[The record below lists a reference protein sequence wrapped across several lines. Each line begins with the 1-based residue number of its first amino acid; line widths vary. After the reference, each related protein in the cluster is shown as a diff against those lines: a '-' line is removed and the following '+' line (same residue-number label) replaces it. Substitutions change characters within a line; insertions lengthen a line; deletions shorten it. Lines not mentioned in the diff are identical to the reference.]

1 MIKIENLDCM
11 YKTSN
16 NQMVQALKGINL
28 TINPGEFVAIIGAN
42 GSGKS
47 TLAKHMNGIML
58 PKEGDVF
65 VFGKNTKEEQN
76 NLFIKKS
83 VGMVFQNPDNQ
94 FVTSVV
100 EEDIAFAL
108 ENLEIPFD
116 EMHERVRM
124 ALECVGMYEY
134 KDASIESLS
143 GGQKQK
149 IAIAGAIVMQPKF
162 LVFDE
167 PTSML
172 DPQSREEI
180 CSLLKR
186 LNETMNIGIIFIT
199 QFMEEVALAKR
210 VIVMNDGKIVKDI
223 SPGCLFEDIDF
234 LESMKLKAPQITY
247 FCLELNKLGENINP
261 GILDLKECADELAA
275 ALKGNKL

>member
-1 MIKIENLDCM
+1 MIKIEHLNCIS
-11 YKTSN
+11 KTSN
-16 NQMVQALKGINL
+16 KQTVQALKDINL
-28 TINPGEFVAIIGAN
+28 TINPGEFVAITGAN

-58 PKEGDVF
+58 PTQGNVF

-100 EEDIAFAL
+100 EEDVAFAL

-116 EMHERVRM
+116 EMHERVQM
-124 ALECVGMYEY
+124 ALECVGMEY
-134 KDASIESLS
+134 RNASIESLS

-149 IAIAGAIVMQPKF
+149 VAIAGAIVMQPKF

-180 CSLLKR
+180 CALLKH
-186 LNETMNIGIIFIT
+186 LNETMNIGIVFIT
-199 QFMEEVALAKR
+199 QFMEEVALAER
-210 VIVMNDGKIVKDI
+210 VIIMNNGEIAMDT
-223 SPGCLFEDIDF
+223 SPRRLFGNVDF
-234 LESMKLKAPQITY
+234 LKSMNLKAPQIPC
-247 FCLELNKLGENINP
+247 FCSELNELGESISASIFDP
-261 GILDLKECADELAA
+261 KECANELAIV
-275 ALKGNKL
+275 LKRE

>member
-1 MIKIENLDCM
+1 MIKIEHLDCI
-11 YKTSN
+11 YKISN
-16 NQMVQALKGINL
+16 KQTVQALKDINL
-28 TINPGEFVAIIGAN
+28 TINPGEFVAITGAN

-58 PKEGDVF
+58 PTQGDVF

-100 EEDIAFAL
+100 EEDVAFAL

-116 EMHERVRM
+116 EMHERVQM

-134 KDASIESLS
+134 RDASIESLS

-180 CSLLKR
+180 CALLKR
-186 LNETMNIGIIFIT
+186 LNETMNIGIVFIT
-199 QFMEEVALAKR
+199 QFMEEVALAER
-210 VIVMNDGKIVKDI
+210 VIVMNNGEIVMDT
-223 SPGCLFEDIDF
+223 SPHRLFENVDF
-234 LESMKLKAPQITY
+234 LKSMNLKAPQIPC
-247 FCLELNKLGENINP
+247 FCSELNELGESISASIFDP
-261 GILDLKECADELAA
+261 KECANELAIV
-275 ALKGNKL
+275 LKRE

>member
-1 MIKIENLDCM
+1 MIKIENLDCI

-16 NQMVQALKGINL
+16 NQMVQALKDINL

-58 PKEGDVF
+58 PTKGDVF
-65 VFGKNTKEEQN
+65 VFDKNTKEEKY

-100 EEDIAFAL
+100 EEDVAFAL
-108 ENLEIPFD
+108 ENLGIPFD
-116 EMHERVRM
+116 EMQKRVKR
-124 ALECVGMYEY
+124 ALEYVGMYKY
-134 KDASIESLS
+134 KNASIESLS

-172 DPQSREEI
+172 DPQSRNEI

-210 VIVMNDGKIVKDI
+210 VIVMNDGKIVMDTFP
-223 SPGCLFEDIDF
+223 SHLFENTDF
-234 LESMKLKAPQITY
+234 LESMNLKTPQITC
-247 FCLELNKLGENINP
+247 FCSELNKLGESINP
-261 GILDLKECADELAA
+261 SIFNPKECANELAA
-275 ALKGNKL
+275 VLKGNKL

>member
-1 MIKIENLDCM
+1 MIKIEHLNCI

-16 NQMVQALKGINL
+16 KQTVQALKDINL
-28 TINPGEFVAIIGAN
+28 TINPGEFVAITGAN

-47 TLAKHMNGIML
+47 TLAKHMNGIIL
-58 PKEGDVF
+58 PTQGNVF

-100 EEDIAFAL
+100 EEDVAFAL

-116 EMHERVRM
+116 EMHERVQM

-134 KDASIESLS
+134 RNASIESLS

-149 IAIAGAIVMQPKF
+149 VAIAGAIVMQPKF

-180 CSLLKR
+180 CALLKH
-186 LNETMNIGIIFIT
+186 LNETMNIGIVFIT
-199 QFMEEVALAKR
+199 QFMEEVALAER
-210 VIVMNDGKIVKDI
+210 VIIMNNGEIAMDT
-223 SPGCLFEDIDF
+223 SPRRLFGNVDF
-234 LESMKLKAPQITY
+234 LKSMNLKAPQIPC
-247 FCLELNKLGENINP
+247 FCSELNELGESISASIFDP
-261 GILDLKECADELAA
+261 KECANELAIV
-275 ALKGNKL
+275 LKRE

>member
-1 MIKIENLDCM
+1 MIKIEHLDCI

-16 NQMVQALKGINL
+16 KQTVQALKDINL
-28 TINPGEFVAIIGAN
+28 TINPGKFVAITGAN

-58 PKEGDVF
+58 PTQGDVF

-100 EEDIAFAL
+100 EEDVAFAL

-116 EMHERVRM
+116 EMHERVQM
-124 ALECVGMYEY
+124 ALECAGMYEY
-134 KDASIESLS
+134 RDASIESLS

-149 IAIAGAIVMQPKF
+149 VAIAGAIVMQPKF

-167 PTSML
+167 STSML

-180 CSLLKR
+180 CALLKH
-186 LNETMNIGIIFIT
+186 LNETMNIGIVFIT
-199 QFMEEVALAKR
+199 QFMEEVALAER
-210 VIVMNDGKIVKDI
+210 VIIMNDGEIVMDT
-223 SPGCLFEDIDF
+223 SPRRLFENVDF
-234 LESMKLKAPQITY
+234 LKSMNLKAPQIPC
-247 FCLELNKLGENINP
+247 FCSELNELGERISP
-261 GILDLKECADELAA
+261 SIFDPKECANELATV
-275 ALKGNKL
+275 LKRE

>member
-1 MIKIENLDCM
+1 MIKIEHLNCI

-16 NQMVQALKGINL
+16 KQTVQALKDINL
-28 TINPGEFVAIIGAN
+28 TINPGEFMAITGAN

-58 PKEGDVF
+58 PTQGNVF

-100 EEDIAFAL
+100 EEDVAFAL

-116 EMHERVRM
+116 EMHERVQM

-134 KDASIESLS
+134 RNASIESLS

-149 IAIAGAIVMQPKF
+149 VAIAGAIVMQPKF

-180 CSLLKR
+180 CALLKR
-186 LNETMNIGIIFIT
+186 LNETMNIGIVFIT
-199 QFMEEVALAKR
+199 QFMEEVALAER
-210 VIVMNDGKIVKDI
+210 AIVMNNGEIAMDT
-223 SPGCLFEDIDF
+223 SPRRLFENVDF
-234 LESMKLKAPQITY
+234 LKSMNLKAPQIPC
-247 FCLELNKLGENINP
+247 FCSELNELGESITAS
-261 GILDLKECADELAA
+261 ILDPKECANELATV
-275 ALKGNKL
+275 LKRE

>member
-1 MIKIENLDCM
+1 MIKIEHLNCI

-16 NQMVQALKGINL
+16 KQTVQALKDINL
-28 TINPGEFVAIIGAN
+28 TINPGEFVAITGAN

-58 PKEGDVF
+58 PTQGNVF

-94 FVTSVV
+94 FVTNVV
-100 EEDIAFAL
+100 EEDVAFAL

-116 EMHERVRM
+116 EMHERVQM

-134 KDASIESLS
+134 RNASIESLS

-172 DPQSREEI
+172 DPQSRKEI
-180 CSLLKR
+180 CALLKR
-186 LNETMNIGIIFIT
+186 LNETMNIGIVFIT
-199 QFMEEVALAKR
+199 QFMEEVALAER
-210 VIVMNDGKIVKDI
+210 AIVMNNGEITMDT
-223 SPGCLFEDIDF
+223 SPRRLFENVDF
-234 LESMKLKAPQITY
+234 LKSMNLKAPQIPC
-247 FCLELNKLGENINP
+247 FCSELNELGENISASIFDP
-261 GILDLKECADELAA
+261 KECANELATV
-275 ALKGNKL
+275 LKRE

>member
-1 MIKIENLDCM
+1 MIKIEHLNCI

-16 NQMVQALKGINL
+16 KQTVQALKDINL
-28 TINPGEFVAIIGAN
+28 TINPGEFVAITGAN

-58 PKEGDVF
+58 PTQGNVF

-94 FVTSVV
+94 FVTNVV
-100 EEDIAFAL
+100 EEDVAFAL

-116 EMHERVRM
+116 EMHERVQM

-134 KDASIESLS
+134 RNASIESLS

-149 IAIAGAIVMQPKF
+149 IAIAGAVVMQPKF

-172 DPQSREEI
+172 DPQSRKEI
-180 CSLLKR
+180 CALLKR
-186 LNETMNIGIIFIT
+186 LNETMNIGIVFIT
-199 QFMEEVALAKR
+199 QFMEEVALAER
-210 VIVMNDGKIVKDI
+210 AIVMNNGEITMDT
-223 SPGCLFEDIDF
+223 SPRRLFENVDF
-234 LESMKLKAPQITY
+234 LKSMNLKAPQIPC
-247 FCLELNKLGENINP
+247 FCSELNELGENISASIFDP
-261 GILDLKECADELAA
+261 KECANELATV
-275 ALKGNKL
+275 LKRE

>member
-1 MIKIENLDCM
+1 M
-11 YKTSN
+11 
-16 NQMVQALKGINL
+16 
-28 TINPGEFVAIIGAN
+28 AITGAN
-42 GSGKS
+42 GSSKS

-58 PKEGDVF
+58 PTQGNVF

-100 EEDIAFAL
+100 EEDVAFAL

-116 EMHERVRM
+116 EMHERVQM

-134 KDASIESLS
+134 RNASIESLS

-149 IAIAGAIVMQPKF
+149 VAIAGAIVMQPKF

-180 CSLLKR
+180 CALLKH
-186 LNETMNIGIIFIT
+186 LNETMNIGIVFIT
-199 QFMEEVALAKR
+199 QFMEEVALAER
-210 VIVMNDGKIVKDI
+210 VIIMNNGEIAMDT
-223 SPGCLFEDIDF
+223 SPRRLFGNVDF
-234 LESMKLKAPQITY
+234 LKSMNLKAPQIPC
-247 FCLELNKLGENINP
+247 FCSELNELGESISASIFDP
-261 GILDLKECADELAA
+261 KECANELAIV
-275 ALKGNKL
+275 LKRE

>member
-1 MIKIENLDCM
+1 MIKIENLDCI

-16 NQMVQALKGINL
+16 NQMVQALNGINL
-28 TINPGEFVAIIGAN
+28 TINPGEFVVIIGAN

-47 TLAKHMNGIML
+47 TLVKHMNGIML
-58 PKEGDVF
+58 PTKGDVF

-124 ALECVGMYEY
+124 ALECIGMYEY

-143 GGQKQK
+143 GGQKQR

-180 CSLLKR
+180 CVLLKR

-210 VIVMNDGKIVKDI
+210 VIIMNDGEIVKDI
-223 SPGCLFEDIDF
+223 SPSCLFKDVDF

-247 FCLELNKLGENINP
+247 FCSELNRLGESINP
-261 GILDLKECADELAA
+261 DIFNPKECADELAA

>member
-58 PKEGDVF
+58 PTKGDVF

-76 NLFIKKS
+76 NIFIKKS

-223 SPGCLFEDIDF
+223 SPGCLFEDVDF
-234 LESMKLKAPQITY
+234 LESMNLKTPQITY
-247 FCLELNKLGENINP
+247 FCSELNRLGESINP
-261 GILDLKECADELAA
+261 GIFDPKECADELAA

>member
-1 MIKIENLDCM
+1 
-11 YKTSN
+11 
-16 NQMVQALKGINL
+16 
-28 TINPGEFVAIIGAN
+28 
-42 GSGKS
+42 KS

-58 PKEGDVF
+58 PTEGDVF
-65 VFGKNTKEEQN
+65 VFGKNTKEEQY

-108 ENLEIPFD
+108 ENLGIPFD
-116 EMHERVRM
+116 EMHERVKI
-124 ALECVGMYEY
+124 ALECVGMYKY
-134 KDASIESLS
+134 KNASIESLS

-149 IAIAGAIVMQPKF
+149 IAIAGAIVMQPQF

-186 LNETMNIGIIFIT
+186 LNETMNIGIVLIT
-199 QFMEEVALAKR
+199 QFMEEVTLAKR
-210 VIVMNDGKIVKDI
+210 VIVMNNGKIAKDI
-223 SPGCLFEDIDF
+223 SPSCLFEDVDF
-234 LESMKLKAPQITY
+234 LESMNLKTPQVAY
-247 FCLELNKLGENINP
+247 FCSELNRLGESINP
-261 GILDLKECADELAA
+261 GIFDPKECADELAA
-275 ALKGNKL
+275 ALKGGSYDTIP

>member
-1 MIKIENLDCM
+1 MIKIEHLNCI

-16 NQMVQALKGINL
+16 KQTVQALKDINL
-28 TINPGEFVAIIGAN
+28 TINPGEFVAITGAN

-58 PKEGDVF
+58 PTQGNVF

-100 EEDIAFAL
+100 EEDVAFAL

-116 EMHERVRM
+116 EMHERVQM

-134 KDASIESLS
+134 RDASIESLS

-149 IAIAGAIVMQPKF
+149 VAIAGAIVMQPKF

-180 CSLLKR
+180 CTLLKR
-186 LNETMNIGIIFIT
+186 LNETMNIGIVFIT
-199 QFMEEVALAKR
+199 QFMEEVALAER
-210 VIVMNDGKIVKDI
+210 VIVMNNGEVVMET
-223 SPGCLFEDIDF
+223 SPRRLFENVDC
-234 LESMKLKAPQITY
+234 LKSMNLKAPQITC
-247 FCLELNKLGENINP
+247 FCSELNELGESISLSIFAP
-261 GILDLKECADELAA
+261 KECANELATV
-275 ALKGNKL
+275 LKRE

>member
-1 MIKIENLDCM
+1 MIKIEHLNCIS
-11 YKTSN
+11 KTSN
-16 NQMVQALKGINL
+16 KQTVQALKDINL
-28 TINPGEFVAIIGAN
+28 TINPGEFVAITGAN

-58 PKEGDVF
+58 PTQGNVF

-100 EEDIAFAL
+100 EEDVAFAL

-116 EMHERVRM
+116 EMHERVQM

-134 KDASIESLS
+134 RNASIESLS

-149 IAIAGAIVMQPKF
+149 VAIAGAIVMQPKF

-180 CSLLKR
+180 CALLKH
-186 LNETMNIGIIFIT
+186 LNETMNIGIVFIT
-199 QFMEEVALAKR
+199 QFMEEVALAER
-210 VIVMNDGKIVKDI
+210 VIIMNNGEIAMDT
-223 SPGCLFEDIDF
+223 SPRRLFGNVDF
-234 LESMKLKAPQITY
+234 LKSMNLKAPQIPC
-247 FCLELNKLGENINP
+247 FCSELNELGESISASIFDP
-261 GILDLKECADELAA
+261 KECANELAIV
-275 ALKGNKL
+275 LKRE

>member
-1 MIKIENLDCM
+1 MIKIEHLNCI

-16 NQMVQALKGINL
+16 KQTVQALKDINL
-28 TINPGEFVAIIGAN
+28 TINPGEFVAITGAN

-58 PKEGDVF
+58 PTQGNVF

-100 EEDIAFAL
+100 EEDVAFAL

-116 EMHERVRM
+116 EMHERVQM

-134 KDASIESLS
+134 RNASIESLS

-149 IAIAGAIVMQPKF
+149 VAIAGAIVMQPKF

-180 CSLLKR
+180 L
-186 LNETMNIGIIFIT
+186 GIVFIT
-199 QFMEEVALAKR
+199 QFMEEVALAER
-210 VIVMNDGKIVKDI
+210 VIIMNNGEIAMDT
-223 SPGCLFEDIDF
+223 SPRRLFGNVDF
-234 LESMKLKAPQITY
+234 LKSMNLKAPQIPC
-247 FCLELNKLGENINP
+247 FCSELNELGESISASIFDP
-261 GILDLKECADELAA
+261 KECANELAIV
-275 ALKGNKL
+275 LKRE

>member
-1 MIKIENLDCM
+1 MIKIEHLNCI

-16 NQMVQALKGINL
+16 KQTVQALKDINL
-28 TINPGEFVAIIGAN
+28 TINPGEFVAITGAN

-58 PKEGDVF
+58 PTQGNVF

-100 EEDIAFAL
+100 EEDVAFAL

-116 EMHERVRM
+116 EMHERVQM

-134 KDASIESLS
+134 RNASIESLS

-149 IAIAGAIVMQPKF
+149 VAIAGAIVMQPKF

-180 CSLLKR
+180 CALLKH
-186 LNETMNIGIIFIT
+186 LNETMNIGIVFIT
-199 QFMEEVALAKR
+199 QFMEEVALAER
-210 VIVMNDGKIVKDI
+210 VIIMNNGEIAMDT
-223 SPGCLFEDIDF
+223 SPRRLFGNVDF
-234 LESMKLKAPQITY
+234 LKSMNLKAPQIPC
-247 FCLELNKLGENINP
+247 FCSELNELGESISASIFDP
-261 GILDLKECADELAA
+261 KECANELAIV
-275 ALKGNKL
+275 LKRE

>member
-1 MIKIENLDCM
+1 MIKIEHLNCI

-16 NQMVQALKGINL
+16 KQTVQALKDINL
-28 TINPGEFVAIIGAN
+28 TINPGEFMAITGAN

-58 PKEGDVF
+58 PTQGNVF

-100 EEDIAFAL
+100 EEDVAFAL

-116 EMHERVRM
+116 EMHERVQM

-134 KDASIESLS
+134 RNASIESLS

-149 IAIAGAIVMQPKF
+149 VAIAGAIVMQPKF

-180 CSLLKR
+180 CALLKH
-186 LNETMNIGIIFIT
+186 LNETMNIGIVFIT
-199 QFMEEVALAKR
+199 QFMEEVALAER
-210 VIVMNDGKIVKDI
+210 VIIMNNGEIAMDT
-223 SPGCLFEDIDF
+223 SPRRLFGNVDF
-234 LESMKLKAPQITY
+234 LKSMNLKAPQIPC
-247 FCLELNKLGENINP
+247 FCSELNELGESISASIFDP
-261 GILDLKECADELAA
+261 KECANELAIV
-275 ALKGNKL
+275 LKRE

>member
-1 MIKIENLDCM
+1 MIKIENLDCI

-28 TINPGEFVAIIGAN
+28 TINSGEFVAIIGAN

-65 VFGKNTKEEQN
+65 VFGKNTKEEQY

-108 ENLEIPFD
+108 ENLGIPFD
-116 EMHERVRM
+116 EMQERVRV
-124 ALECVGMYEY
+124 ALECVGMYGY
-134 KDASIESLS
+134 KNASIESLS

-172 DPQSREEI
+172 NPQSRKEI

-186 LNETMNIGIIFIT
+186 LNETTNIGIVFIT

-210 VIVMNDGKIVKDI
+210 VIVMNNGKIVKDT
-223 SPGCLFEDIDF
+223 SPSCLFEDVDF
-234 LESMKLKAPQITY
+234 LESMSLKTPQITY
-247 FCLELNKLGENINP
+247 FCSELNRLGESINP
-261 GILDLKECADELAA
+261 GIFDPKECADELAA

>member
-1 MIKIENLDCM
+1 MIKIEHLNCI

-16 NQMVQALKGINL
+16 KQTVQALKDINL
-28 TINPGEFVAIIGAN
+28 TINPGEFVAITGAN

-58 PKEGDVF
+58 PTQGNVF

-100 EEDIAFAL
+100 EEDVAFAL

-116 EMHERVRM
+116 EMHERVQM
-124 ALECVGMYEY
+124 ALECVGMHEY
-134 KDASIESLS
+134 RNASIESLS

-149 IAIAGAIVMQPKF
+149 VAIAGAIVMQPKF

-180 CSLLKR
+180 CALLKH
-186 LNETMNIGIIFIT
+186 LNETMNIGIVFIT
-199 QFMEEVALAKR
+199 QFMEEVALAER
-210 VIVMNDGKIVKDI
+210 VIIMNNGEIAMDT
-223 SPGCLFEDIDF
+223 SPRRLFGNVDF
-234 LESMKLKAPQITY
+234 LKSMNLKAPQIPC
-247 FCLELNKLGENINP
+247 FCSELNELGESISASIFDP
-261 GILDLKECADELAA
+261 KECANELAIV
-275 ALKGNKL
+275 LKRE

>member
-1 MIKIENLDCM
+1 MIKIEHLDCI

-16 NQMVQALKGINL
+16 KQTVQALKDINL
-28 TINPGEFVAIIGAN
+28 TINPGEFVAITGAN

-58 PKEGDVF
+58 PTQGDVF

-100 EEDIAFAL
+100 EEDVAFAL

-116 EMHERVRM
+116 EMHERVQM

-134 KDASIESLS
+134 RDASIESLS

-180 CSLLKR
+180 CALLKR
-186 LNETMNIGIIFIT
+186 LNETMNIGIVFIT
-199 QFMEEVALAKR
+199 QFMEEVALAER
-210 VIVMNDGKIVKDI
+210 VIVMNNGEIVMDT
-223 SPGCLFEDIDF
+223 SPHRLFENVDF
-234 LESMKLKAPQITY
+234 LKSMNLKAPQIPC
-247 FCLELNKLGENINP
+247 FCSELNELGESISASIFDP
-261 GILDLKECADELAA
+261 KECANELAIV
-275 ALKGNKL
+275 LKRE

>member
-1 MIKIENLDCM
+1 MIKIEHLDCI

-16 NQMVQALKGINL
+16 KQTVQALKDINL
-28 TINPGEFVAIIGAN
+28 TINPGEFVAITGAN

-58 PKEGDVF
+58 PTQGDVF

-100 EEDIAFAL
+100 EEDVAFAL

-116 EMHERVRM
+116 EMHERVQM
-124 ALECVGMYEY
+124 ALECAGMYEY
-134 KDASIESLS
+134 RDASIESLS

-149 IAIAGAIVMQPKF
+149 VAIAGAIVMQPKF

-180 CSLLKR
+180 CALLKH
-186 LNETMNIGIIFIT
+186 LNETMNIGIVFIT
-199 QFMEEVALAKR
+199 QFMEEVALAER
-210 VIVMNDGKIVKDI
+210 VIIMNDGEIVMDT
-223 SPGCLFEDIDF
+223 SPRRLFENVDF
-234 LESMKLKAPQITY
+234 LKSMNLKAPQIPC
-247 FCLELNKLGENINP
+247 FCSELNELGERISP
-261 GILDLKECADELAA
+261 SIFDPKECANELATV
-275 ALKGNKL
+275 LKRE